1 MKLGHSQVEIWGCFW
16 YNKIVDNCK
25 RGGLA
30 KEKRLIKLQSHV
42 EVKEII
48 MSIVPNRNGLRN
60 NKWMSILD
68 ECVVK
73 YVKNYGWSY
82 DLSNENKQPK
92 GQDCEARY
100 LSQFI
105 FKFLLEEKDSVL
117 LHTTCDRYAMLE
129 LDRNN
134 KIRIHF
140 DVMNNPKTC
149 HEFSASM
156 KDKDYKHWVWWKD
169 NYHVIGNLVPIPWP
183 DKLKINNQLKHLQLD
198 ERWDMFLRYMRTEWK
213 NWYADEKFSFERYMI
228 LTCQHMYY
236 EEIFD
241 DLKKM
246 LEGKSLDDVSIDE
259 WIDFLDSEEKKI
271 DVNSKLL
278 KFDIKKNETERIN
291 FLIEVRSRIIV
302 AILQK
307 RIILL

>member
-1 MKLGHSQVEIWGCFW
+1 
-16 YNKIVDNCK
+16 
-25 RGGLA
+25 
-30 KEKRLIKLQSHV
+30 
-42 EVKEII
+42 

-60 NKWMSILD
+60 HKWMKILD

-105 FKFLLEEKDSVL
+105 FKFLLEANDGVL
-117 LHTTCDRYAMLE
+117 LHTTWDRYAMLE
-129 LDRNN
+129 LDKNS
-134 KIRIHF
+134 KIRVHF

-149 HEFSASM
+149 HKFSASM
-156 KDKDYKHWVWWKD
+156 KDKDCKHWLWWKD
-169 NYHVIGNLVPIPWP
+169 NYHVIGNFAPIPWP
-183 DKLKINNQLKHLQLD
+183 KNWKPNNQLKHYQLD
-198 ERWDMFLRYMRTEWK
+198 ERWDEFLRYMRGEWK
-213 NWYADEKFSFERYMI
+213 KWYDDEEFSFERYMI
-228 LTCQHMYY
+228 LTCQHLYY
-236 EEIFD
+236 EDIFD

-246 LEGKSLDDVSIDE
+246 LEGKGLDDVSADD
-259 WIDFLDSEEKKI
+259 WIDFLDREKKKI
-271 DVNSKLL
+271 DVNSKILV
-278 KFDIKKNETERIN
+278 FDINANETERIN
-291 FLIEVRSRIIV
+291 ILIEARSRIIV